1 MQERSAGNEYRDMGK
16 YKIPNLSLP
25 FTRENIM
32 KAVILAAGEGKRL
45 RPFTET
51 MPKVM
56 LPVANKPILEHIFD
70 AIKKTGIDEIVLV
83 VGYKKEVI
91 MDYFKDYKGIK
102 ITYITQDK
110 QLGTAHALLQAKN
123 SINESFIVLA
133 GDNIIDDKSIQKLI
147 QDKSEYSILIKEHPH
162 SSKYGVVFLE
172 NQNLKELVEKPKDE
186 IGTFIS
192 TGIYKLPKNIFKKLD
207 ELSKQ
212 GIYDLSSVVQLLLK
226 DDITLSTNIAD
237 SWMDIVYPWDLTQVN
252 ETMMQNIKASTG
264 GTIEKNV
271 TIKGSVSIGKDTK
284 IYSGSY
290 IVGPVIIGEGCEI
303 GPNACIFPSTSIGD
317 NSVVNPGAEIQNS
330 VIMNDVHIGSSSFIT
345 NSVVARGSILGHN
358 FSSSS
363 GENVIE
369 IEGEFKKVKNIGSLI
384 GEDCTIENHVVV
396 DSGVIIG
403 RKCNICSMK
412 RIRKNIESNSK
423 VM

>member
-1 MQERSAGNEYRDMGK
+1 
-16 YKIPNLSLP
+16 
-25 FTRENIM
+25 M

-56 LPVANKPILEHIFD
+56 LPIANKPILEHVLD
-70 AIKKTGIDEIVLV
+70 ALKNTGVVEVVLV

-91 MDYFKDYKGIK
+91 MDYLKDYKGTK

-110 QLGTAHALLQAKN
+110 QLGTAHALLQAKD
-123 SINESFIVLA
+123 SINEKFIVLA
-133 GDNIIDDKSIQKLI
+133 GDNIIDNESIQKLI
-147 QDKSEYSILIKEHPH
+147 QEKSEYSLIIKEHSYP
-162 SSKYGVVFLE
+162 SKYGVVFLE
-172 NQNLKELVEKPKDE
+172 NQNLKKLVEKPKEE
-186 IGTFIS
+186 IGKFIS
-192 TGIYKLPKNIFKKLD
+192 TGIYKFPKNVFKKIQ

-212 GIYDLSSVVQLLLK
+212 GIHDLSSVVQSLLK
-226 DDITLSTNIAD
+226 DEITFSTNIAS
-237 SWMDIVYPWDLTQVN
+237 SWMDIVYPWDLVQVN

-271 TIKGSVSIGKDTK
+271 TIKGSVSIGKETK

-290 IVGPVIIGEGCEI
+290 IVGPVVIGEGCEI

-317 NSVVNPGAEIQNS
+317 NSVIQPGAQIQNS
-330 VIMNDVHIGSSSFIT
+330 VIMNDTHIGSSSFIT
-345 NSVVARGSILGHN
+345 NSIVARGSILGHN

-363 GENVIE
+363 GENIIE
-369 IEGEFKKVKNIGSLI
+369 IEGEFKKVKNLGALI
-384 GEDCTIENHVVV
+384 GEDCTINNHVVV
-396 DSGVIIG
+396 DPGVIIG
-403 RKCNICSMK
+403 RKCKIESMK